1 MDDSSFEGLD
11 ESLNNVATLPNQ
23 ALFGTMRL
31 WDNIITCE
39 VHLISSNFAI
49 YNLKFIHPYVA

>member
-39 VHLISSNFAI
+39 VHLISSIFAI
-49 YNLKFIHPYVA
+49 NI